1 MAAKKTIDKTQVAA
15 CSNFLLIRR
24 ETMLNNWRQRC
35 ALDQHLTSKS
45 TFSREEFN
53 DQMPVLLDI
62 LHQRLND
69 EPPVYDPLLAANE
82 HGLHRWQSGYE
93 LPDLIIEMEHLF
105 AILHEEVHSFEQAQE
120 HMSPTALSK
129 IYREIYQI
137 YSESCRGSIVYYHE
151 LRQTTAAEQAAR
163 LQQALDQLQELAKM
177 RSEHLRHSSHDLRSS
192 FSVLLMSS
200 HLWQL
205 DTSDLD
211 KTELIGMLNR
221 NLNSIR
227 DMLLQLTDFA
237 RIEAGQETLV
247 TKKFDVAAMIRETT
261 DLIRPAAEAKKL
273 TLMAEGPEKLMIDSD
288 RVQIQRVLQNLL
300 YNAIK
305 YTQTG
310 SINVTWAPESE
321 ARWILS
327 VQDTGPGFAENSP
340 VSLLAD
346 QLRPP
351 IHSPAIYQEMLQK
364 PAPTVSN
371 KKEKVDLKES
381 EGLGLF
387 IVKKICELM
396 KASMDIES
404 KPGFGTLVRIKFQC
418 NQEQNRQA

>member
-1 MAAKKTIDKTQVAA
+1 MQVAV
-15 CSNFLLIRR
+15 CSKFLLIRR
-24 ETMLNNWRQRC
+24 EAMLNRWRERC
-35 ALDQHLTSKS
+35 AQDQHLTSKS

-69 EPPVYDPLLAANE
+69 ETPTYDPLLAANE

-93 LPDLIIEMEHLF
+93 LPDLILELEHLF
-105 AILHEEVHSFEQAQE
+105 AILHEEVLTFQQSQENISPQAL
-120 HMSPTALSK
+120 TK

-192 FSVLLMSS
+192 FSVLMMSS

-205 DTSDLD
+205 DAADLD
-211 KTELIGMLNR
+211 KTEIMGMLNR

-247 TKKFDVAAMIRETT
+247 IKKFDVAAMIRDTT
-261 DLIRPAAEAKKL
+261 DLIRPAAEAKNL
-273 TLMAEGPEKLMIDSD
+273 IFIAEGPEKLMIESD

-310 SINVTWAPESE
+310 SINVTWSPESE
-321 ARWILS
+321 ARWIMS
-327 VQDTGPGFAENSP
+327 VQDSGPGFAENSP

-351 IHSPAIYQEMLQK
+351 VHSPAIYQEMLQK
-364 PAPTVSN
+364 PAPTLARM
-371 KKEKVDLKES
+371 KEKIDLKES

-404 KPGFGTLVRIKFQC
+404 KPGAGTLVRIKFQC
-418 NQEQNRQA
+418 NQEQNKQA